1 MDGYI
6 AIADE
11 GIEIRW
17 DTESKLAWQ
26 RVLNAV
32 RRLPDAHFYRQP
44 DGHWRLPSTR
54 LHAVRAIDLADEFE
68 IAYDQGLHA
77 LASHKGFHDDPVDHV
92 EGLREYQ
99 DVAVTFIRGTEGRAI
114 IGDDVGLGKTIEAL
128 AYCWTADI
136 VHGTK
141 RGLVVAPANV
151 IYKWSEEILDPDQ
164 RFPWSGQWT
173 VVVVPTSTSELPQT
187 DWMIMSYEILRRISP
202 KLLGSGLNLTCLIL
216 DESHYIKNYKAA
228 RTKTIQLVS
237 ENIPHILALS
247 GTPMPNG
254 RPIELWTT
262 LNLLAPELFP
272 SLWGKQ
278 GYGERYCGGKTWEG
292 TFTGATNLP
301 ELNMRLEDVMI
312 SRDKSDE
319 LIGMPSLTRTFLPV
333 SINMGPYKKVASNV
347 QKAILNLSPNSKGY
361 WVNVLDKMNLLR
373 KAAGVGK
380 LDATASWAI
389 NFLERTPNEEKLVI
403 FAHHKDVVA
412 GLMDRCKRVG
422 FVPLSIVGSTPAKK
436 RNEIRRQ
443 FQSDPEPRVLIIS
456 LAGGEGIDLFGI
468 GVIRCSNIL
477 FAETV
482 WTPAQVRQIE
492 GRLHREGQKL
502 PVNSWIMQGIGTI
515 DDFIV
520 RRQKEKQKNITD
532 ATGQKDIAKELIG
545 LWRSES
551 G

>member
-6 AIADE
+6 AISDE

-17 DTESKLAWQ
+17 DAEGKLAWQ

-32 RRLPDAHFYRQP
+32 RRLPDARFYRQP
-44 DGHWRLPSTR
+44 DSHWRLPATR
-54 LHAVRAIDLADEFE
+54 LHAVRAIDLADAFE
-68 IAYDQGLHA
+68 IAYDPRLHA

-99 DVAVTFIRGTEGRAI
+99 DVAVAFIRGCEGRAV

-128 AYCWTADI
+128 AYCWTE
-136 VHGTK
+136 GTVGDGK

-151 IYKWSEEILDPDQ
+151 IYKWAEEILDPDQ

-173 VVVVPTSTSELPQT
+173 VAVVPTSNSKLPVT
-187 DWMIMSYEILRRISP
+187 DWIVMSYEVLRRISP
-202 KLLGSGLNLTCLIL
+202 TLLSEGLNLSCLIL

-228 RTKTIQLVS
+228 RTKTVQMIA
-237 ENIPHILALS
+237 EDIPHVLALS

-278 GYGERYCGGKTWEG
+278 GYGERYCGGKSFEG
-292 TFTGATNLP
+292 TFVGATNLP

-312 SRDKSDE
+312 SRSKSDE
-319 LIGMPSLTRTFLPV
+319 LSGIPSLTRTFLPV

-347 QKAILNLSPNSKGY
+347 QKAILNLSPESKGY

-380 LDATASWAI
+380 LKASVSWAI
-389 NFLERTPNEEKLVI
+389 DFLERTPNEEKLVI
-403 FAHHKDVVA
+403 FAYHKDVVS
-412 GLMDRCKRVG
+412 GLVDRLTRVQ
-422 FVPLSIVGSTPAKK
+422 FVPLSITGDTSPKK
-436 RNEIRRQ
+436 RSDIRAK
-443 FQSDPEPRVLIIS
+443 FQREPNPRVLIIS

-468 GVIRCSNIL
+468 GPYRCSNVL
-477 FAETV
+477 FAEAV

-492 GRLHREGQKL
+492 GRLHREGQRL
-502 PVNSWIMQGIGTI
+502 PVNSWIMQARNTI

-520 RRQKEKQKNITD
+520 KRQKEKQKNITD
-532 ATGQKDIAKELIG
+532 ATGQKDIAKEVLAA
-545 LWRSES
+545 WMQS
-551 G
+551 